1 MPVAWTTITR
11 MLELKTGF
19 GFELELMVCRC
30 MQVLGQHG
38 KAEGY
43 RAARALRG
51 QAMEQLMLSEH
62 RWHDLLLEAEPG

>member
-1 MPVAWTTITR
+1 
-11 MLELKTGF
+11 
-19 GFELELMVCRC
+19 MVCRC